1 MTAPSD
7 EPRPT
12 DPQADPGLHITHAP
26 LPEPLDERRRWSPGR
41 IALQI
46 LGMVIGL
53 ALLGWAVSLAMSDE
67 NAAALKH
74 IRNASP
80 GPVALL
86 ALLSATGIILN
97 GLMFWIVL
105 RPLHRLSALDT
116 ALTNAI
122 AVCLAVLPFK
132 LGLLVRVTIH
142 HRRDGVSLKDMVAW
156 FAAISALALAVLV
169 PLAAAGLWRGRLDTL
184 WWLTSAGGIVAISAA
199 ALACGRLSEHHRWL
213 ARLSLGSWRIVRHP
227 APIVAHGAFRIAD
240 IGVLSVRF
248 VVAAAIAGQSL
259 GFSDAVLFATVY
271 FFLSAIVPTGNLGF
285 REMGVALVA
294 SRTGLDAPAMA
305 LIALIVTAG
314 EWGTSLVLGSI
325 GWLRLRPDRLL
336 WGRRKKVKPISP
348 SEDPAACS
356 GSA

>member
-1 MTAPSD
+1 MTAPAD
-7 EPRPT
+7 DPRSAPER
-12 DPQADPGLHITHAP
+12 PDPGLHITHAP
-26 LPEPLDERRRWSPGR
+26 LPEPLDERRRWSPVR
-41 IALQI
+41 IVLQI
-46 LGMVIGL
+46 LGMAIGL

-80 GPVALL
+80 GPVVLL

-105 RPLHRLSALDT
+105 RPLHRLGAIDT

-169 PLAAAGLWRGRLDTL
+169 PLAAAGLWRGRLDAL
-184 WWLTSAGGIVAISAA
+184 WWLTSVGGIVVISAA
-199 ALACGRLSEHHRWL
+199 AVVCGRLSEHHRWL

-227 APIVAHGAFRIAD
+227 APVVAHGAFRIAD
-240 IGVLSVRF
+240 IAVLSVRF
-248 VVAAAIAGQSL
+248 MVAAMIAGQSL

-285 REMGVALVA
+285 REVGVALVA
-294 SRTGLDAPAMA
+294 SRTGMDSSTMA
-305 LIALIVTAG
+305 LIVLIVTAG
-314 EWGTSLVLGSI
+314 EWGMALLLGSI

-336 WGRRKKVKPISP
+336 WGRGKRVNTISRA
-348 SEDPAACS
+348 EDPAACS